1 MFLLMEKLLNLVA
14 LNYLI
19 TRKRWVRILFMIKVS
34 DIKKDFPIFERQI
47 NGNKLT
53 YLDSGATSQ
62 KPNQVIDVMSDV
74 YKNNN
79 ANVHRGTYVLSSETT
94 GKYEDVRTKFQ
105 KFINAYDSDE
115 IIFTKGCTEGF
126 NLLSNSICKNLNQGD
141 EIILSEIEHHA
152 NIIPW
157 QMAAEKYNLNIK
169 FINVDESFNLDID
182 HLKSLLSSKTKIV
195 SIVGESNISGM
206 LPDIKE
212 IVTIVKSKSDA
223 LFILDGAQLVPHR
236 SVDVQDLGID
246 FLCVSGHKMLGP
258 TGIGVVWGRKE
269 LWDSMDP
276 VYGGGDMI
284 EEVYYDKATWAP
296 VPHKF
301 EAGTPPFVEAIGL
314 GAAVDYL
321 TNISMNEVQQHS
333 DSLRE
338 YAKNKLENIDGLN
351 IIHSLS
357 KNAGCTF
364 AMSIE
369 GAHATDVSL
378 MLDTYGVA
386 VRAGHH
392 CVQPFHRKLN
402 LDATFRATGYIYND
416 EEDFDILANAIEDSM
431 KMLK

>member
-1 MFLLMEKLLNLVA
+1 
-14 LNYLI
+14 
-19 TRKRWVRILFMIKVS
+19 MIKVT

-62 KPNQVIDVMSDV
+62 KPNQVIDEMSDV

-94 GKYEDVRTKFQ
+94 SKYENVRSKFQ

-126 NLLSNSICKNLNQGD
+126 NLLSNSLCKDFSEGD

-157 QMAAEKYNLNIK
+157 QMAAEKYKLKIK
-169 FINVDESFNLDID
+169 YIKVDENYNLDMN
-182 HLKSLLSSKTKIV
+182 HLEELLSSKTKIV
-195 SIVGESNISGM
+195 SIVGESNMSGM
-206 LPDIKE
+206 LPNIKE
-212 IVTIVKSKSDA
+212 IVSSVKLKSDA
-223 LFILDGAQLVPHR
+223 IFILDGAQLVPHR
-236 SVDVQDLGID
+236 VVDVQDLGID

-284 EEVYYDKATWAP
+284 EEVHYDKATWAQ

-321 TNISMNEVQQHS
+321 QNISMTEVQQHS
-333 DSLRE
+333 DNLRE

-351 IIHSLS
+351 IVHSLS

-364 AMSIE
+364 SMSVD
-369 GAHATDVSL
+369 GAHATDISL

-402 LDATFRATGYIYND
+402 LDATFRATGYIYNN
-416 EEDFDILANAIEDSM
+416 EEDFDTLANAIEDS
-431 KMLK
+431 LKILK

>member
-1 MFLLMEKLLNLVA
+1 
-14 LNYLI
+14 
-19 TRKRWVRILFMIKVS
+19 MIKVS

-62 KPNQVIDVMSDV
+62 KPNQVIDAMSDV

-338 YAKNKLENIDGLN
+338 YAKNKHENIDGLN

>member
-1 MFLLMEKLLNLVA
+1 
-14 LNYLI
+14 
-19 TRKRWVRILFMIKVS
+19 MIKVS

-62 KPNQVIDVMSDV
+62 KPHQVIDIMSDV

-212 IVTIVKSKSDA
+212 IVAIVKSKSDA

>member
-1 MFLLMEKLLNLVA
+1 
-14 LNYLI
+14 
-19 TRKRWVRILFMIKVS
+19 MIKVS
-34 DIKKDFPIFERQI
+34 DLKKDFPIFDREI
-47 NGNKLT
+47 NGKRLT

-62 KPNQVIDVMSDV
+62 KPNSVINEMTNV
-74 YKNNN
+74 YTNMN

-94 GKYEDVRTKFQ
+94 AKYEEVRNKL
-105 KFINAYDSDE
+105 KNFINAYSSDE

-126 NLLSNSICKNLNQGD
+126 NFLANSICKDLNSGD

-157 QMAAEKYNLNIK
+157 QMAAAKYNLK
-169 FINVDESFNLDID
+169 INYVNVSESFELDFD
-182 HLKSLLSSKTKIV
+182 HLESLLNKNTKVV

-206 LPDIKE
+206 LPDIKKINSLVKE
-212 IVTIVKSKSDA
+212 KTDAVYIV
-223 LFILDGAQLVPHR
+223 DGAQLVPHR
-236 SVDVQDLGID
+236 KIDVQDLGID

-269 LWDSMDP
+269 LLENLDP

-284 EEVYYDKATWAP
+284 EEVFYDTATWAP
-296 VPHKF
+296 IPHKF
-301 EAGTPPFVEAIGL
+301 EAGTPPYVEAIGL

-321 TNISMNEVQQHS
+321 SNLDMNSVQKHS
-333 DSLRE
+333 DDLRE

-351 IIHSLS
+351 IIHTNS
-357 KNAGCTF
+357 KLAGCTF
-364 AMSIE
+364 AMSVD
-369 GAHATDVSL
+369 GVHATDVSL

-416 EEDFDILANAIEDSM
+416 EEDFDILSNAIEESI
-431 KMLK
+431 KLLT

>member
-1 MFLLMEKLLNLVA
+1 
-14 LNYLI
+14 
-19 TRKRWVRILFMIKVS
+19 MIKVS
-34 DIKKDFPIFERQI
+34 DLKKDFPIFDRKI
-47 NGNKLT
+47 NGKRLT

-62 KPNQVIDVMSDV
+62 KPNSVISEMTNV
-74 YKNNN
+74 YTNTN

-94 GKYEDVRTKFQ
+94 AKYEEVRNKL
-105 KFINAYDSDE
+105 KNFINAYSSDE

-126 NLLSNSICKNLNQGD
+126 NFLANSICKDLNPGD

-157 QMAAEKYNLNIK
+157 QMAAEKYRLKINYVNINK
-169 FINVDESFNLDID
+169 SFELDIEN
-182 HLKSLLSSKTKIV
+182 LESLLNKNTKVV

-206 LPDIKE
+206 LPDIKKINSLIKE
-212 IVTIVKSKSDA
+212 KTDAVYIV
-223 LFILDGAQLVPHR
+223 DGAQLVPHR
-236 SVDVQDLGID
+236 KIDVQDLGID

-269 LWDSMDP
+269 LLDNLDP

-284 EEVYYDKATWAP
+284 EEVFYDTATWAP
-296 VPHKF
+296 IPHKF
-301 EAGTPPFVEAIGL
+301 EAGTPPYVEAIGL

-321 TNISMNEVQQHS
+321 SNLDMNSVQKHS
-333 DSLRE
+333 DDLRE

-351 IIHSLS
+351 IIHTNS
-357 KNAGCTF
+357 KLAGCTF
-364 AMSIE
+364 AMSLD
-369 GAHATDVSL
+369 GVHATDVSL
-378 MLDTYGVA
+378 MLDTFGVA

-416 EEDFDILANAIEDSM
+416 EEDFDILSNAIEESI
-431 KMLK
+431 KLLT

>member
-1 MFLLMEKLLNLVA
+1 
-14 LNYLI
+14 
-19 TRKRWVRILFMIKVS
+19 MIKVS
-34 DIKKDFPIFERQI
+34 DLKKDFPIFDREI
-47 NGNKLT
+47 NGKRLT

-62 KPNQVIDVMSDV
+62 KPNSVINVMTNV
-74 YKNNN
+74 YTHMN

-94 GKYEDVRTKFQ
+94 AKYEAVRNKL
-105 KFINAYDSDE
+105 KNFINAYSSDE

-126 NLLSNSICKNLNQGD
+126 NFLANAICKDLNSGD

-157 QMAAEKYNLNIK
+157 QMVAAKYNLK
-169 FINVDESFNLDID
+169 INYVNVSESFELDFD
-182 HLKSLLSSKTKIV
+182 HLVSLLNKNTKVV

-206 LPDIKE
+206 LPDIKKINSLVKE
-212 IVTIVKSKSDA
+212 KTDAVYIV
-223 LFILDGAQLVPHR
+223 DGAQLVPHR
-236 SVDVQDLGID
+236 KIDVQDLGID

-269 LWDSMDP
+269 LLEDLDP

-284 EEVYYDKATWAP
+284 EEVFYDTATWAP
-296 VPHKF
+296 IPHKF
-301 EAGTPPFVEAIGL
+301 EAGTPPYVEAIGL

-321 TNISMNEVQQHS
+321 SNLDMNSVQKHS
-333 DSLRE
+333 DDLRE

-351 IIHSLS
+351 IIHTNS
-357 KNAGCTF
+357 KLAGCTF
-364 AMSIE
+364 AMSVD
-369 GAHATDVSL
+369 GVHATDVSL
-378 MLDTYGVA
+378 MLDTFGVA

-416 EEDFDILANAIEDSM
+416 EEDFDILSNAIEESI
-431 KMLK
+431 KLLT

>member
-1 MFLLMEKLLNLVA
+1 
-14 LNYLI
+14 
-19 TRKRWVRILFMIKVS
+19 MIKVS

-126 NLLSNSICKNLNQGD
+126 NLLSNSICKNLSQGD

-236 SVDVQDLGID
+236 SVDVQELGID

-338 YAKNKLENIDGLN
+338 YAKSKLENIDGLN